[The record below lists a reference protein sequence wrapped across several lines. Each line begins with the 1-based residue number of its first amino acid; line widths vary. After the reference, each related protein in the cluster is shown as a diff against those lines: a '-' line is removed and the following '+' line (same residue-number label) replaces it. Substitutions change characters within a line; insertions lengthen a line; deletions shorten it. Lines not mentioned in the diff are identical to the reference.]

1 MKTKI
6 VNCSILWWSAKKWPS
21 KSSSSQAWST
31 ISCAAVWNYLK
42 TSTCILKVETSTNP
56 SMSSLK
62 YSLRGM
68 IWAIKPKDDKISQT
82 EKQTGQLKCHAL
94 PHNWTLST
102 ETAKNGEGWVSW
114 QRRIARLTASKK
126 STIKRGCRMNS
137 YSRSCRI
144 WKKKQAISFWRTGTW
159 STRSSSCRR
168 TQRLLEEAR

>member
-21 KSSSSQAWST
+21 KSFSSQAWST
-31 ISCAAVWNYLK
+31 ISCEAVWNYLK
-42 TSTCILKVETSTNP
+42 TSTSMLKAETSTNP

-62 YSLRGM
+62 CSLRGM
-68 IWAIKPKDDKISQT
+68 IWATKPKGDRTPQT
-82 EKQTGQLKCHAL
+82 EKQTGQHKCHAL
-94 PHNWTLST
+94 PRNWTQST
-102 ETAKNGEGWVSW
+102 ETAKNGEEWVSW
-114 QRRIARLTASKK
+114 QRRIAQLTVSKK
-126 STIKRGCRMNS
+126 STTKRGCRMNN

-168 TQRLLEEAR
+168 TLRLAGEAR